1 MVDLYQLMRC
11 PKCQILEDKVID
23 SRTARDGS
31 AIRRR
36 RECLG
41 CGNRYTTYEVI
52 EQAEILVV
60 KRNQT
65 REAMNREKLLRG
77 LVKACEKRPVSIG
90 VLEVAADEIIAGL
103 ESCGE
108 REIESRMIG
117 ARVMDKLHAI
127 DPVAYVRYASV
138 YRQFQDVGEFI
149 DEIESMQHRV
159 PRTVPHPELFQ
170 P

>member
-1 MVDLYQLMRC
+1 MDDEFVVPGAQRFEFRFQFSASLSGRGHFQQRTNALLDPAGILDMR
-11 PKCQILEDKVID
+11 
-23 SRTARDGS
+23 
-31 AIRRR
+31 
-36 RECLG
+36 
-41 CGNRYTTYEVI
+41 
-52 EQAEILVV
+52 
-60 KRNQT
+60 
-65 REAMNREKLLRG
+65 KLLRG
-77 LVKACEKRPVSIG
+77 LVKACEKRPVSIST
-90 VLEVAADEIIAGL
+90 LEVATDEIIAGL
-103 ESCGE
+103 EACGE

-159 PRTVPHPELFQ
+159 PRTVPHPELFE